1 MPRVVRVDQSDY
13 RLKVQQGGLI
23 VLDTGEN
30 IGWVEITGNL
40 RVRGETTTV
49 ETTEL
54 QIEDNIIILNKG
66 ELGPGISDPGGTSG
80 IEIDRGP
87 DQYGSDSANAQLLF
101 NENVTFWDPT
111 VEANVPGS
119 FVFQLKSGKLVGIKA
134 ASIIGNADV
143 NFTFDMQDGDKVLSI
158 VNSLNGEY
166 ERYLNFDD
174 DIPNLKW
181 VQKYVAASGY
191 DPNNPDSQGRA
202 EVEKFFYTD
211 PGTQSIKSRGQAYSD
226 RIEFFINEQSAAKIS
241 IFGLDVDDV
250 NIKDYIITSTGSSNL
265 VLTADNGTVEIRNT
279 LNIADRVSDPTLD
292 TGNTLIY
299 SKSQQVLLSQTPGRT
314 GIFFTNTVNSDE
326 LVAKNRALLFSMIF

>member
-40 RVRGETTTV
+40 RVRGETTTI

-54 QIEDNIIILNKG
+54 KIEDNIIVLNKG
-66 ELGPGISDPGGTSG
+66 ELGPGVTEGTSG

-101 NENVTFWDPT
+101 DESVTFWDST
-111 VEANVPGS
+111 VEANVPGT
-119 FVFQLKSGKLVGIKA
+119 FVLRYKSGQLIGIKA

-143 NFTFDMQDGDKVLSI
+143 NFTFDMQEGNKVLSI
-158 VNSLNGEY
+158 VNSLNDEY
-166 ERYLNFDD
+166 ERYLGFDD

-181 VQKYVAASGY
+181 VQKYVAASGW
-191 DPNNPDSQGRA
+191 DPNNPDSQGIA
-202 EVEKFFYTD
+202 EVDKFFYRD
-211 PGTQSIKSRGQAYSD
+211 PGTQNILSRGQAYSD
-226 RIEFFINEQSAAKIS
+226 RIGFFINEQLRAKIS
-241 IFGLDVDDV
+241 IFGLDVDEV
-250 NIKDYIITSTGSSNL
+250 NIKDYIISSTGASNL
-265 VLTADNGTVEIRNT
+265 VLTADNNTVEIRNT
-279 LNIADRVSDPTLD
+279 LNIANRTTDPTLD
-292 TGNTLIY
+292 SGNTLLY
-299 SKSQQVLLSQTPGRT
+299 SKSQLTELSDTPGKT
-314 GIFFTNTVNSDE
+314 GIFFVNTVNSDE